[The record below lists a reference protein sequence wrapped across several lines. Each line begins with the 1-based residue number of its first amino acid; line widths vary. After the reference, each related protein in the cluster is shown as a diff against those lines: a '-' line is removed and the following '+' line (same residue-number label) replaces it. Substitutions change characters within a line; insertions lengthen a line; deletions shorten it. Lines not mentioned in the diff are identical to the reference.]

1 MRNRTNQLNR
11 WLLSLLGTLFVLLGA
26 GGVLMGAKVFGDKRA
41 VSSVIY
47 PRAAQLLHREQSWLW
62 WVLGAAALLIA
73 LLALYWVAV
82 QLRVERIGAVTVQR
96 TGQGDSTVASS
107 ALSDVVAAE
116 AEALPEVEHARA
128 RLMNDTDS
136 PELVLSVWL
145 QDGAELGAVRTA
157 LDTTVLR
164 HARESLGLEHLQ
176 TWLRIEVDAGAR
188 ERVH

>member
-1 MRNRTNQLNR
+1 
-11 WLLSLLGTLFVLLGA
+11 
-26 GGVLMGAKVFGDKRA
+26 
-41 VSSVIY
+41 
-47 PRAAQLLHREQSWLW
+47 
-62 WVLGAAALLIA
+62 
-73 LLALYWVAV
+73 
-82 QLRVERIGAVTVQR
+82 
-96 TGQGDSTVASS
+96 
-107 ALSDVVAAE
+107 VAAD

-145 QDGAELGAVRTA
+145 QDGADLGAVRTA

-164 HARESLGLEHLQ
+164 HARESLGLEHLH